1 MLGANC
7 NTLFFAMFR
16 KSSLLFLFCLCIST
30 LYAEQYKLV
39 KGQVFYKNADGKE
52 VRVFPDQT
60 IPNENVYVRMH
71 EQSKDGDVF
80 VVSDTKGK
88 HYTCTAPKEWPGVQL
103 QKCLQAQALSQD
115 KAQLSTN
122 VGYGVTAIRMGDAE
136 EKRAPH
142 FHYLCALVSE
152 FEDAKW
158 PSFPYKSDDTKSIKN
173 AFNTIRSQQ
182 QYLSGKQYILSNP
195 LTTRY
200 DIVSRLDSINQQ
212 VGEGDLIILYLSSH
226 GEVDADGQ
234 FQFIFKDSYTDNQPG
249 RYNNT
254 LSKSEINDYV
264 NQLTAKK
271 ARVLF
276 FLDACY
282 AGAVLDNN
290 IHGEAAY
297 YLSTNDQNPAYY
309 NMMVGSPF
317 AIALMETMTGA
328 LNGKDNHCFIDNMV
342 QVGSLGN
349 YLSNAVFTQQQQ
361 QRPICNEHAF
371 SPSYVLWRIHSAPAT
386 KVSSRI
392 RDLERQANSPK
403 KSDNERASIM
413 IKLGDCY
420 YTGKD
425 TPIDFDQALDYYR
438 QASDLATDKKTKGEA
453 YAKISNCMYYGNP
466 YQDSLAAFENAYE
479 AAKLGNAE
487 MICQIG
493 RFYFVGYGVIEDS
506 KAAVKWYKRAIKNGS
521 VEAINTLGVCY
532 GSGKGVP
539 KNYKKAA
546 ILYQEAAEQGNAWGQ
561 SNIGWCYYEGR
572 GVEQDYVKAFEWY
585 KKSAEQGN
593 ANGQVLLGVCYESGD
608 GIEQNYTKAV
618 ELYTKSAEQGNALGQ
633 WALGN
638 CYFTGEY
645 LEKNYAKAVE
655 WYSKSAKQGN
665 SLGQYMLGNCYYDGI
680 GVDQDYA
687 EAVEWYKKS
696 AEQGYDDAQNVL
708 GNCYYDGTEV
718 EQDYIKAV
726 EWYSKSA
733 EQGNAVAQC
742 SLGTCYYDGTG
753 VEQDYAKAVEWYSK
767 SAEQGDAN
775 AQDMLGDC
783 YSGGIGVEQDFTKAF
798 EYYTKSAEQGNAYAQ
813 NNLGY
818 CYETGEGVTPD
829 YSKAF
834 EWYFNAAEQGSEA
847 SLYHLGTLYYNGL
860 GVEKDTKRAFELMR
874 QAVDKGEDRAKQFL
888 EEHKEE
894 LENLEK
900 NE

>member
-1 MLGANC
+1 
-7 NTLFFAMFR
+7 MFR

-52 VRVFPDQT
+52 VRVFPNQT

-122 VGYGVTAIRMGDAE
+122 VGYGVTAIRMGEAE

-142 FHYLCALVSE
+142 FHYLCAMVSD
-152 FEDAKW
+152 FEDSKW

-200 DIVSRLDSINQQ
+200 DVVSRLDSINQQ

-234 FQFIFKDSYTDNQPG
+234 FQFVFKDSYTDKQPG

-264 NQLTAKK
+264 NQLTAKR

-282 AGAVLDNN
+282 AGAVLDSN

-317 AIALMETMTGA
+317 AIALMEAMTGA

-392 RDLERQANSPK
+392 RDLERQANNPK
-403 KSDNERASIM
+403 KSDSERAAIM
-413 IKLGDCY
+413 LKLGDCY
-420 YTGKD
+420 YEGKD
-425 TPIDFDQALDYYR
+425 TPIDFDVALDYYR
-438 QASDLATDKKTKGEA
+438 QASDFATDKKTQGDA
-453 YAKISNCMYYGNP
+453 FAKISDCMYYGNP
-466 YQDSLAAFENAYE
+466 YQDSVAAFENAYKAANLGNIKMTYRLGRCYMKGIGVAQNRNE
-479 AAKLGNAE
+479 GIKWVTKAAKKGYPNAQCELG
-487 MICQIG
+487 
-493 RFYFVGYGVIEDS
+493 R
-506 KAAVKWYKRAIKNGS
+506 
-521 VEAINTLGVCY
+521 
-532 GSGKGVP
+532 
-539 KNYKKAA
+539 
-546 ILYQEAAEQGNAWGQ
+546 
-561 SNIGWCYYEGR
+561 CYYEGI
-572 GVEQDYVKAFEWY
+572 GTQVDYSKAIEW
-585 KKSAEQGN
+585 
-593 ANGQVLLGVCYESGD
+593 
-608 GIEQNYTKAV
+608 YTKAI
-618 ELYTKSAEQGNALGQ
+618 EQGEVTAQYNLG
-633 WALGN
+633 
-638 CYFTGEY
+638 Y
-645 LEKNYAKAVE
+645 LYNKIGDYSKAVE
-655 WYSKSAKQGN
+655 WYTKAAELGNATAQGYLSIYFAEGKGVPRDSAKALYWHAMAVESNLKSAERGN
-665 SLGQYMLGNCYYDGI
+665 ARAQYVLGYCYFRGEGI
-680 GVDQDYA
+680 FQDYA
-687 EAVEWYKKS
+687 QVIYWYKKS
-696 AEQGYDDAQNVL
+696 AEQGYELAQSAL
-708 GNCYYDGTEV
+708 GHCYEKGLGVD
-718 EQDYIKAV
+718 QDYSKAV
-726 EWYSKSA
+726 EWYTKA
-733 EQGNAVAQC
+733 AGQGFKDAQC
-742 SLGTCYYDGTG
+742 ALGFCYEKGLG
-753 VEQDYAKAVEWYSK
+753 VDQDYTKAVEWYTK
-767 SAEQGDAN
+767 AAEQGCGEAYDN
-775 AQDMLGDC
+775 LGDC
-783 YSGGIGVEQDFTKAF
+783 YEKGEGIPQDYPKAI
-798 EYYTKSAEQGNAYAQ
+798 K
-813 NNLGY
+813 
-818 CYETGEGVTPD
+818 CYERAIEFG
-829 YSKAF
+829 SKAAP
-834 EWYFNAAEQGSEA
+834 YD
-847 SLYHLGTLYYNGL
+847 LGTLYYEGL
-860 GVEKDTKRAFELMR
+860 GVKKDVKHAFELMR
-874 QAVDKGEDRAKQFL
+874 QASKMGYEKATTFL

-894 LENLEK
+894 LEKIENTK
-900 NE
+900 